1 MNMSLEKTVNMIST
15 ENIVKDNSDM
25 FEGLGLI
32 ENECELV
39 LNPNVIPV
47 VDPPRR
53 IPFSLYDNLKSEL
66 DRMAKLNVI
75 VRVEEPTEWV
85 SSIVL
90 VSKPNGQL
98 RICLDPRNL
107 NKAILRPHFSFPNID
122 DCKAKLSGSRFFSTL
137 DANSGFWMVPLNE
150 NSSRLCT
157 FNTPLGRYR
166 FLRLPFG
173 INAASEIFHAE
184 MIKLFGDIE
193 GLLIYIDDFLIF
205 ASTLELY
212 LGGFIENLSLKN
224 KDLRE
229 LLRKDIAWHWNDNH
243 NREFNNLKLEITKT
257 LVLTYF
263 DPSKQLT
270 LTVDAS
276 KHAVGAAI
284 LHGRNPIAYASASLT
299 SAQTNYAQIKKE
311 LFAILFGCVR
321 FHQYTYGI
329 QVNVETDHKP
339 LVALFEKPLYKIPAR
354 LQRFMLRLQCYNLN
368 VVYKPGK
375 YLYIADTLSRCS
387 VKESSLVEF
396 DSEVSLHCNFLKSH
410 MELPFSNV
418 LDVEREVEIDDT
430 CQKIKFYIRNGWP
443 KHRKLV
449 EKEILPY
456 FKVKDELTI
465 FDTLILKGNQILI
478 PYILRRKILEA
489 VHEGHMGIQRCKSL
503 ARKTVYWPNIHSE
516 IMNLVSN
523 CEICLKYRN
532 SNSKQEMIPHEI
544 YEIPWFKV
552 GCDIFE
558 HNKRKYLIVVDY
570 YTKCFEIDL
579 LYEGF
584 SGVHVILKLKSMFA
598 RFGIPQFF
606 ISDNGPPYNSKVFRT
621 FCDDWGIVH
630 KISSPYLPRSN
641 GLAER
646 SIQTVKKMLNKY
658 KESGSDPYIA
668 LLHYRTTPKSN
679 MPSPAELLMFRNLR
693 TKLPSV
699 SKNFQSKLI
708 DKEQYKE
715 QLNFRTMKSAE
726 YFNKNTK
733 NRRSVKPGDKI
744 MFKKNNNSFWF
755 HGQVSENCPEPRS
768 HVARDEGVE
777 YRRSDQHILKIPD
790 PIHNKC

>member
-1 MNMSLEKTVNMIST
+1 M
-15 ENIVKDNSDM
+15 
-25 FEGLGLI
+25 
-32 ENECELV
+32 
-39 LNPNVIPV
+39 
-47 VDPPRR
+47 
-53 IPFSLYDNLKSEL
+53 
-66 DRMAKLNVI
+66 
-75 VRVEEPTEWV
+75 
-85 SSIVL
+85 
-90 VSKPNGQL
+90 
-98 RICLDPRNL
+98 
-107 NKAILRPHFSFPNID
+107 
-122 DCKAKLSGSRFFSTL
+122 
-137 DANSGFWMVPLNE
+137 
-150 NSSRLCT
+150 
-157 FNTPLGRYR
+157 
-166 FLRLPFG
+166 
-173 INAASEIFHAE
+173 
-184 MIKLFGDIE
+184 
-193 GLLIYIDDFLIF
+193 
-205 ASTLELY
+205 
-212 LGGFIENLSLKN
+212 
-224 KDLRE
+224 
-229 LLRKDIAWHWNDNH
+229 
-243 NREFNNLKLEITKT
+243 
-257 LVLTYF
+257 
-263 DPSKQLT
+263 
-270 LTVDAS
+270 
-276 KHAVGAAI
+276 
-284 LHGRNPIAYASASLT
+284 
-299 SAQTNYAQIKKE
+299 
-311 LFAILFGCVR
+311 
-321 FHQYTYGI
+321 
-329 QVNVETDHKP
+329 
-339 LVALFEKPLYKIPAR
+339 
-354 LQRFMLRLQCYNLN
+354 
-368 VVYKPGK
+368 
-375 YLYIADTLSRCS
+375 
-387 VKESSLVEF
+387 
-396 DSEVSLHCNFLKSH
+396 
-410 MELPFSNV
+410 
-418 LDVEREVEIDDT
+418 
-430 CQKIKFYIRNGWP
+430 
-443 KHRKLV
+443 

-606 ISDNGPPYNSKVFRT
+606 ISDNGPPYNSKVFRS